1 MDAGD
6 RYHLNK
12 DIENL
17 QFKVKTL
24 REDYGTLEKRLKK
37 LEEEKD
43 GSIYR

>member
-37 LEEEKD
+37 LEEE
-43 GSIYR
+43 

>member
-24 REDYGTLEKRLKK
+24 REDNYELKKRIKK
-37 LEEEKD
+37 LEEKE
-43 GSIYR
+43 

>member
-24 REDYGTLEKRLKK
+24 REDYSTLEKRLKK
-37 LEEEKD
+37 LEEE
-43 GSIYR
+43 